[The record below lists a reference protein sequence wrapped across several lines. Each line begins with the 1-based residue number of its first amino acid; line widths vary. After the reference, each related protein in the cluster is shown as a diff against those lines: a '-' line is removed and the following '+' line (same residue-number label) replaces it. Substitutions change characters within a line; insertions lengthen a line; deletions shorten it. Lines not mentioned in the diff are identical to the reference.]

1 MLLCYLQ
8 SNEACNYAYS
18 CDFSRCE
25 ISEIKQFKVHAITTI
40 IHQAHYVSIIVYSL
54 QAFK

>member
-1 MLLCYLQ
+1 MLLCHLQ

-18 CDFSRCE
+18 CDFFRCE
-25 ISEIKQFKVHAITTI
+25 ISEIKQFKVHAISTI
-40 IHQAHYVSIIVYSL
+40 IHQAHYVGIIVYSC

>member
-1 MLLCYLQ
+1 MLLGHLQ
-8 SNEACNYAYS
+8 SNESCSYAYTRGY
-18 CDFSRCE
+18 FFRCE

-40 IHQAHYVSIIVYSL
+40 IHEAHYVSITVC